1 MQNFLDEI
9 NSRVKSNFNA
19 RNGDYFGEDGMLYC
33 GICNTRKTCRI
44 KLPTLPG
51 MPSSNWKVVNCACS
65 HELEARVAREAA
77 RVYSMSIE
85 RNTKTAFPHAD
96 YKHMTF
102 DADDMKN
109 PCATEYARR
118 FAETFN
124 PENSMGLVFCG
135 ERGAGKTFLSACIAN
150 DLLKRGFSVVMTN
163 ITRISQAVDATFD
176 GRAAEIK
183 RLMQLDLLIID
194 DLGTERGT
202 EYMMEHAFNIIDG
215 RYKANKPMIISTN
228 VTFEEISI
236 ETDLAKGRIY
246 DRIIEKCFP
255 VEMRGNRRLN
265 IAVANRMKDGISNDQ
280 IYRRR

>member
-1 MQNFLDEI
+1 MHNPIDEI
-9 NSRVKSNFNA
+9 NSKVQSSFNA
-19 RNGDYFGEDGMLYC
+19 RNGDYVGEDGMLYC

-44 KLPTLPG
+44 KLPPLPG
-51 MPSSNWKVVNCACS
+51 TQSGKWKVVKCTCS
-65 HELEARVAREAA
+65 HELEARESRKAA
-77 RVYSMSIE
+77 RVYRMSVD

-109 PCATEYARR
+109 QDATEYARR

-150 DLLKRGFSVVMTN
+150 YLLKRGFSVEMTN
-163 ITRISQAVDATFD
+163 ITRISQAVDATFE
-176 GRAAEIK
+176 GRAEEIK

-215 RYKANKPMIISTN
+215 RYKSNKPMVISTN
-228 VTFEEISI
+228 VSFDDMATESDI
-236 ETDLAKGRIY
+236 AKGRIY

-255 VEMRGNRRLN
+255 VEMSGNRRLN
-265 IAVANRMKDGISNDQ
+265 IAVANRMKDVLSNDQ
-280 IYRRR
+280 ICRRR

>member
-1 MQNFLDEI
+1 MQNLIDEI
-9 NSRVKSNFNA
+9 NSNVQSGFNA
-19 RNGDYFGEDGMLYC
+19 RNGDYVGEDGMLYC

-44 KLPTLPG
+44 SLPPLPG
-51 MPSSNWKVVNCACS
+51 TQSGKWKVVKCTCS
-65 HELEARVAREAA
+65 HELEARESREAA
-77 RVYSMSIE
+77 RVYRMSVD

-109 PCATEYARR
+109 QDATEYARR

-150 DLLKRGFSVVMTN
+150 YLLKRGFSVEMTN
-163 ITRISQAVDATFD
+163 ITRISQAVDATFE
-176 GRAAEIK
+176 GRAEEIK
-183 RLMQLDLLIID
+183 RLMQLDLLILD

-202 EYMMEHAFNIIDG
+202 EYMLEHAFNIIDG
-215 RYKANKPMIISTN
+215 RYKANKPMVISTN
-228 VTFEEISI
+228 VTFDDMATESDI
-236 ETDLAKGRIY
+236 AKGRIY

-255 VEMRGNRRLN
+255 VEMSGNRRLN
-265 IAVANRMKDGISNDQ
+265 IAVANRMKDVLSNDQ
-280 IYRRR
+280 ICHRR

>member
-1 MQNFLDEI
+1 MQNPIDVI
-9 NSRVKSNFNA
+9 NSNVQSIFNA
-19 RNGDYFGEDGMLYC
+19 RNGDYVGEDGMIYC

-44 KLPTLPG
+44 SLPPLPG
-51 MPSSNWKVVNCACS
+51 TQSGKWKVVKCTCS
-65 HELEARVAREAA
+65 HELEARESRKAA
-77 RVYSMSIE
+77 RVYRMSVD

-109 PCATEYARR
+109 QDATEYARR

-150 DLLKRGFSVVMTN
+150 YLLKRGFSVEMTN
-163 ITRISQAVDATFD
+163 ITRISQAVDATFE
-176 GRAAEIK
+176 GRAEEIK
-183 RLMQLDLLIID
+183 RLMQLDLLILD

-202 EYMMEHAFNIIDG
+202 EYMLEHAFNIIDG
-215 RYKANKPMIISTN
+215 RYKANKPMVISTN
-228 VTFEEISI
+228 VTFDDMATESDI
-236 ETDLAKGRIY
+236 AKGRIY

-255 VEMRGNRRLN
+255 VEMSGNRRLN
-265 IAVANRMKDGISNDQ
+265 IAVANRMKDVLSNDQ
-280 IYRRR
+280 ICRRR